1 MNCSSAC
8 ITDPKF
14 ADLIALK
21 HKHKHKHIDFR
32 PETPLKS

>member
-8 ITDPKF
+8 ITDQKF

>member
-8 ITDPKF
+8 ITDLKF

>member
-1 MNCSSAC
+1 MNYSSAC

-21 HKHKHKHIDFR
+21 HKHKHIDFR